1 MKRAKLF
8 GVVLLVLVLAVVT
21 GMIVFYSAGGF
32 RKKDVKIQEMLL
44 GNAEDYE
51 EFYGTEEEIRESWG
65 VVFGRLDIITYSNLN
80 SSEELTIPAEY
91 EGEKVKDVMI
101 NWSNGRVESNS
112 DLKKVVIEEGVEEC
126 EYCFVICDSL
136 ETVVVPASIR
146 KLGKFEFDRSR
157 DSVTLYVEKGTYGEK
172 YAKKHHYR
180 YRYGSPEDAGTDDG
194 KMGK

>member
-21 GMIVFYSAGGF
+21 GTIVFYFIGGF
-32 RKKDVKIQEMLL
+32 QKKDVKIQEMLL

-51 EFYGTEEEIRESWG
+51 EFYGTKEEIRESWT
-65 VVFGRLDIITYSNLN
+65 VVCGTLHIITYSNLN
-80 SSEELTIPAEY
+80 SAEELTIPAEY
-91 EGEKVKDVMI
+91 EGEKVKNLSVI
-101 NWSNGRVESNS
+101 WSNGAVESNS

-126 EYCFVICDSL
+126 ECCFAICDSL

-146 KLGKFEFDRSR
+146 KLFKYEFDRSR
-157 DSVTLYVEKGTYGEK
+157 DSVTLYVKKGSYGEK
-172 YAKKHHYR
+172 YAKKHRYR

-194 KMGK
+194 ETGK